1 MSFVDLNVQFSYR
14 SDVDDIATDFLVPVL
29 SESISYKRSVG
40 YFSTSSLIS
49 LSVGLCKMAQNGGKV
64 EIICSPQL
72 SKEDIEAVNL
82 GYKTREKA
90 ITEALALSI
99 AEPKDYYESERLN
112 LIVTMIAMG
121 ILDIKIAFME
131 TDTGI
136 NIYHEKIALFE
147 DKYGNKIGF
156 NGSLN
161 ESENGLKNNFESIDT
176 YCSWKNESEEKRVE
190 RIEENF
196 GKLWNDKTKKLRIVP
211 FPKIVLGKLM
221 TFKKGQVNFE
231 LDNEQY
237 SHNGILKKDSI
248 FHVPEDVTLR
258 EYQKDA
264 VSGWINQNY
273 QGIFSMSTGSGKSY
287 TALACMVDLAKKLEE
302 KLAVFIVCPYIH
314 LVGQWEED
322 EVNWACTPII
332 AHSKSPDK
340 NWEQTLIK
348 AYKRFRNSEKPFVCI
363 TTNDTFASEKIQ
375 NIITRFNEEQNVLL
389 IVDEA
394 HNFGSKRLSELLP
407 ENIKYR
413 IALSATIKRHMDKQG
428 TDKLFNYFGNECI
441 VYDLERAIK
450 DGALCKYKYYPIPVV
465 LEMDEL
471 EEYSELTEKIKKFV
485 IEENGKIKISEEG
498 KLLVFKRSR
507 LLAKARQK
515 IPTLLKLMEKYKDDN
530 SILVYSG
537 ASTMEKSETG
547 ELTKMID
554 EVTDSIKKSLD
565 MRVHKFTAEETLDE
579 RQEIK
584 HYFEKG
590 LYQVI
595 TAIKCLDEGV
605 NIPGIKTA
613 FIMSSSRNPKEFI
626 QRRGRLLRRS
636 KNKKYAEIYD
646 FITLPRDLS
655 DVVYGDYES
664 DRTII
669 LGELFRMN
677 EFAKLAEN
685 RNKTEVLITEI
696 MNAYGVF
703 FDIDEEN
710 KKMEEYYDG

>member
-1 MSFVDLNVQFSYR
+1 
-14 SDVDDIATDFLVPVL
+14 
-29 SESISYKRSVG
+29 
-40 YFSTSSLIS
+40 
-49 LSVGLCKMAQNGGKV
+49 
-64 EIICSPQL
+64 
-72 SKEDIEAVNL
+72 
-82 GYKTREKA
+82 
-90 ITEALALSI
+90 
-99 AEPKDYYESERLN
+99 
-112 LIVTMIAMG
+112 
-121 ILDIKIAFME
+121 
-131 TDTGI
+131 
-136 NIYHEKIALFE
+136 
-147 DKYGNKIGF
+147 
-156 NGSLN
+156 
-161 ESENGLKNNFESIDT
+161 
-176 YCSWKNESEEKRVE
+176 
-190 RIEENF
+190 
-196 GKLWNDKTKKLRIVP
+196 
-211 FPKIVLGKLM
+211 
-221 TFKKGQVNFE
+221 
-231 LDNEQY
+231 
-237 SHNGILKKDSI
+237 
-248 FHVPEDVTLR
+248 
-258 EYQKDA
+258 
-264 VSGWINQNY
+264 
-273 QGIFSMSTGSGKSY
+273 
-287 TALACMVDLAKKLEE
+287 
-302 KLAVFIVCPYIH
+302 
-314 LVGQWEED
+314 
-322 EVNWACTPII
+322 
-332 AHSKSPDK
+332 
-340 NWEQTLIK
+340 
-348 AYKRFRNSEKPFVCI
+348 
-363 TTNDTFASEKIQ
+363 
-375 NIITRFNEEQNVLL
+375 
-389 IVDEA
+389 
-394 HNFGSKRLSELLP
+394 
-407 ENIKYR
+407 
-413 IALSATIKRHMDKQG
+413 MDKQG

-471 EEYSELTEKIKKFV
+471 EEYSELTEKIKKSV
-485 IEENGKIKISEEG
+485 IEENGKIKISEDG

-537 ASTMEKSETG
+537 ASTVEKTNIEEHDKKETV

-554 EVTDSIKKSLD
+554 EVTDSIRNSLE

>member
-1 MSFVDLNVQFSYR
+1 MFSQ
-14 SDVDDIATDFLVPVL
+14 
-29 SESISYKRSVG
+29 
-40 YFSTSSLIS
+40 
-49 LSVGLCKMAQNGGKV
+49 C
-64 EIICSPQL
+64 
-72 SKEDIEAVNL
+72 
-82 GYKTREKA
+82 
-90 ITEALALSI
+90 
-99 AEPKDYYESERLN
+99 
-112 LIVTMIAMG
+112 
-121 ILDIKIAFME
+121 
-131 TDTGI
+131 
-136 NIYHEKIALFE
+136 
-147 DKYGNKIGF
+147 
-156 NGSLN
+156 
-161 ESENGLKNNFESIDT
+161 
-176 YCSWKNESEEKRVE
+176 
-190 RIEENF
+190 
-196 GKLWNDKTKKLRIVP
+196 
-211 FPKIVLGKLM
+211 
-221 TFKKGQVNFE
+221 
-231 LDNEQY
+231 
-237 SHNGILKKDSI
+237 
-248 FHVPEDVTLR
+248 
-258 EYQKDA
+258 
-264 VSGWINQNY
+264 
-273 QGIFSMSTGSGKSY
+273 
-287 TALACMVDLAKKLEE
+287 
-302 KLAVFIVCPYIH
+302 
-314 LVGQWEED
+314 
-322 EVNWACTPII
+322 
-332 AHSKSPDK
+332 
-340 NWEQTLIK
+340 
-348 AYKRFRNSEKPFVCI
+348 
-363 TTNDTFASEKIQ
+363 
-375 NIITRFNEEQNVLL
+375 
-389 IVDEA
+389 
-394 HNFGSKRLSELLP
+394 
-407 ENIKYR
+407 
-413 IALSATIKRHMDKQG
+413 
-428 TDKLFNYFGNECI
+428 
-441 VYDLERAIK
+441 
-450 DGALCKYKYYPIPVV
+450 
-465 LEMDEL
+465 
-471 EEYSELTEKIKKFV
+471 
-485 IEENGKIKISEEG
+485 KISEDG